1 MIGQALRIFSLLLL
15 LLTLQWGGTAHALS
29 HLDDDH
35 DRPHTPCELCVA
47 YAALDHGLADTTARP
62 EAAAQVHRLAQTS
75 AYRAPQL
82 VAARPY
88 LSRAPPSR
96 LI

>member
-1 MIGQALRIFSLLLL
+1 MIGQVLRIFSLLLL

-62 EAAAQVHRLAQTS
+62 GVEDQTFFRAEIA
-75 AYRAPQL
+75 AYRAPQC
-82 VAARPY
+82 AGAQPY

>member
-1 MIGQALRIFSLLLL
+1 MIGQALRLFSLLLF

-47 YAALDHGLADTTARP
+47 YAALDHGLADTTAKP
-62 EAAAQVHRLAQTS
+62 EAVAQVHRLAES
-75 AYRAPQL
+75 PAYRAPQA
-82 VAARPY
+82 VEAQPY
-88 LSRAPPSR
+88 LSRAPPTH